1 MMLKKCVAGS
11 PSSRKVWPA
20 ATVCG
25 ARITASR
32 PRSWSSMAPQM
43 LKRRAAQVSHACA
56 LVCGAVRLG
65 TLATARARDMA
76 TPVVKHHLMDGSI
89 DACGIR
95 ENSDLYL
102 RGSTYARRRPRGYCC
117 RDGGGSFDKL
127 SDCVAFQAFCHGRW
141 SRRTALRM
149 VRSLRMHATITT
161 ILGLPLARSRWR
173 KARMVGL

>member
-11 PSSRKVWPA
+11 PSSRKVWPG

-56 LVCGAVRLG
+56 RVCGAVRLG

-76 TPVVKHHLMDGSI
+76 TPVVKRHLRDCSI
-89 DACGIR
+89 DAPGVR

-102 RGSTYARRRPRGYCC
+102 RGSTYACRGPRGYCC

-127 SDCVAFQAFCHGRW
+127 RMRNIGSGICPGATKNEPHTELVEGRTVVLHQKDTPSCVDRGQA
-141 SRRTALRM
+141 A
-149 VRSLRMHATITT
+149 
-161 ILGLPLARSRWR
+161 
-173 KARMVGL
+173 